1 MDGLSV
7 LKIIWTEKTVLD
19 GCIFLVGIL
28 NLLIYFRARRV
39 TKRLQDHFSKIDR
52 MSALPRDSAENIRA
66 VTGEASL
73 MAPET
78 LLECRDRMN
87 KYYSMFSIITTMFPL
102 LGLLGTVASLIPMV
116 NSIGAEDVQLFFGA
130 LTSTFWGIVW
140 ALICKFFDIFIGY
153 KVEDNEKRIEFLLNP
168 KRTAD
173 EKRE

>member
-1 MDGLSV
+1 M
-7 LKIIWTEKTVLD
+7 
-19 GCIFLVGIL
+19 
-28 NLLIYFRARRV
+28 
-39 TKRLQDHFSKIDR
+39 
-52 MSALPRDSAENIRA
+52 AL
-66 VTGEASL
+66 
-73 MAPET
+73 ET